1 MKLFVFGRGYSAS
14 HFLRTHRGP
23 FGQVC
28 ATTRGQE
35 PPEPISGVEDLVFDG
50 HEAGSDVRARLGQAD
65 AMLVSI
71 PPGGQIDP
79 VLAHFA
85 TEIAAAPSLR
95 SIVYL
100 STIGVYGDHGGAW
113 VDESTVP
120 APRSARSIG
129 RLKTENDWLKLGRDS
144 GKAVHIL
151 RLAGIYG
158 PGQNAL
164 ENVRAGTA
172 RRLIKPG
179 QVFNRIHVEDI
190 ARAIA
195 AAFRYSG
202 GGVWN
207 VGDNEPAAP
216 QDVIA
221 YAAGL
226 LGLPVPPGQDF
237 DTAEL
242 TPMARSFYS
251 ENKRV
256 SNQRLREVLGVE
268 LAYPNYR
275 EGIAAL
281 AEGMG
286 GKSLPV
292 SCARAE

>member
-14 HFLRTHRGP
+14 HFLRGHRGP
-23 FGQVC
+23 FRRVC
-28 ATTRGQE
+28 ATTRGLE
-35 PPEPISGVEDLVFDG
+35 PVEPISQVEDLVFDG
-50 HEAGSDVRARLGQAD
+50 QGARSEVREGLIQAD
-65 AMLVSI
+65 ALLVSI
-71 PPGGQIDP
+71 PPGGHGDP
-79 VLAHFA
+79 VLAHFVRD
-85 TEIAAAPSLR
+85 IAGAANLHT
-95 SIVYL
+95 IVYL

-113 VDESTVP
+113 VDEDTLPV
-120 APRSARSIG
+120 PRSARSIE
-129 RLKTENDWLKLGRDS
+129 RLKTENDWLALGSES

-164 ENVRAGTA
+164 ENLRAGTA

-195 AAFRYSG
+195 AAFRHPV

-207 VGDNEPAAP
+207 VGDDEPAPP

-221 YAAGL
+221 FAAGL

-237 DTAEL
+237 ATAEL
-242 TPMARSFYS
+242 SAMARSFYS

-256 SNQRLREVLGVE
+256 SNKRLREVLGVE
-268 LAYPNYR
+268 LAYPTYR
-275 EGIAAL
+275 EGIGAL
-281 AEGMG
+281 AGEMDREPSGSQV
-286 GKSLPV
+286 K
-292 SCARAE
+292 